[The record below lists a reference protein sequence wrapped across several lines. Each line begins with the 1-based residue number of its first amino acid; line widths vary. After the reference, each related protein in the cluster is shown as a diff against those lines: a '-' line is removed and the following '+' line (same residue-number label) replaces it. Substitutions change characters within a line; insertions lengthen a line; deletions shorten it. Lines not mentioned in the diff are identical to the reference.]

1 MLQSVRRVH
10 PSLFFVV
17 PMRLKGTQ
25 GIVSTATSH
34 GKMSHSLVSA
44 PQPTSRMPEEFF
56 LPPNSN
62 RCRLCGEVQFRGLTH
77 TGSVLHQSVESI
89 MWLLVARAKRH
100 PSGAVGVSPEA
111 SSAFFL
117 EETRR
122 WERVLGHSS
131 CFTLVPHMQEFGET
145 ETGNEYVTAK
155 CSPDMAPENLWRHLM
170 GRKASQ
176 LREKLHALMELGLLK
191 LTTPN
196 EDKTDPNK
204 FYRDAGFQ
212 RMECIGDHN
221 WGHSVCHRLVVLFPE
236 VNWRTLTNTSVV
248 DALRTVLESNQHLD
262 YVFTALRLDEILRNC
277 GTQKISTKLKADV
290 IEAIAGELHV
300 ALWSLEPYD
309 TDGIST
315 RFSMHGATVAPS
327 LAFFVRVC
335 LNELMDIIL
344 YCHMAK
350 YNVPLVRAVVELCR
364 REAYLMDWLSSP
376 YYALSKSRRWRS
388 STNGRPRW
396 ILPSPPPLHNE
407 PQPQCCGAN
416 THIAISWAY
425 APVPVTT
432 PDEIYDTETVLTDG
446 LLQETKRPLTA
457 AVERHNTWLAARELM
472 DTCDAFSL
480 LSRTQT

>member
-1 MLQSVRRVH
+1 MLQSVRLVR
-10 PSLFFVV
+10 PPLFRVV

-34 GKMSHSLVSA
+34 EKMGHSLVST
-44 PQPTSRMPEEFF
+44 PQPTFRMPEEFF
-56 LPPNSN
+56 LPHNSN
-62 RCRLCGEVQFRGLTH
+62 HCRLCGEVQFRGVTH
-77 TGSVLHQSVESI
+77 LGSVLHQSVESI

-111 SSAFFL
+111 SRAFFL

-122 WERVLGHSS
+122 WEKVLRHSS
-131 CFTLVPHMQEFGET
+131 CFPLAPHMHEFGET
-145 ETGNEYVTAK
+145 ETGNEYVTVK
-155 CSPDMAPENLWRHLM
+155 SSPEMAPENLWRHVM
-170 GRKASQ
+170 RRKASQ
-176 LREKLHALMELGLLK
+176 LREKLHVLMDLGLLK
-191 LTTPN
+191 LTTPRG
-196 EDKTDPNK
+196 DKTDPNT

-221 WGHSVCHRLVVLFPE
+221 WGHSICHRLVVLFPE

-262 YVFTALRLDEILRNC
+262 YVFTALRLDEILKNC

-315 RFSMHGATVAPS
+315 RFSMHGTPVAPS
-327 LAFFVRVC
+327 LAIFVRIC
-335 LNELMDIIL
+335 LNELMDIIF
-344 YCHMAK
+344 YCHMAR

-364 REAYLMDWLSSP
+364 RETYLMDWLSSP

-388 STNGRPRW
+388 STTGRPRW
-396 ILPSPPPLHNE
+396 ILPSSPPLHHA
-407 PQPQCCGAN
+407 PQPPCYGAN
-416 THIAISWAY
+416 THIPISWAFLS
-425 APVPVTT
+425 VQRTT
-432 PDEIYDTETVLTDG
+432 PDDMSDTETVITDG
-446 LLQETKRPLTA
+446 LLQETKRPVTA
-457 AVERHNTWLAARELM
+457 AVEGKITRLTARELM

-480 LSRTQT
+480 LSRKQN